1 MYSVR
6 TAGGR
11 SARSAL
17 VPNGERLESRRRPRE
32 DCSGV
37 VRAALWELAPDVAAL
52 LSTICACAGIALVV
66 ATTDQDFRAA
76 AGELVTPDFAIVD
89 CSSGQAGDLGRCTKA
104 LVWTACTVYCVHQR
118 PASLEP
124 LVDAYPGRVRVI
136 PVAQVGIPLL
146 ENLRALRAA
155 ALDCAANETTPWN
168 GRRPLATG
176 LSRRERQVYAL
187 VAARFSN
194 AQIAAQLGLAAP
206 TVKTYVA
213 SILRKSGLSRRRE
226 LAEVMGPPGSAM
238 QKSRSSR
245 RPATA

>member
-1 MYSVR
+1 M
-6 TAGGR
+6 
-11 SARSAL
+11 L
-17 VPNGERLESRRRPRE
+17 PDGERLESPGCLWQE
-32 DCSGV
+32 YCGL

-52 LSTICACAGIALVV
+52 LSTICVCAGIPLVV
-66 ATTDQDFRAA
+66 GTTDQDFRAA
-76 AGELVTPDFAIVD
+76 AGELEPPDVVIVD

-104 LVWTACTVYCVHQR
+104 LAWTACTVYCVHER

-124 LVDAYPGRVRVI
+124 IVDAYPGRVRVI

-146 ENLRALRAA
+146 DNLRALRAVS
-155 ALDCAANETTPWN
+155 LDCAANETTRWH
-168 GRRPLATG
+168 GRRPLDTG

-194 AQIAAQLGLAAP
+194 AQIAAQLGLAVP

-226 LAEVMGPPGSAM
+226 LAEVMGPPGFAM
-238 QKSRSSR
+238 QKSSSSR